1 MNLSFY
7 LIFYYF
13 VVYSFSGWITEV
25 IYAYSKKNR
34 FINRGFL
41 FGPFCPIYGLG
52 MVSILLFLDIMNVSV
67 ESIFTASIITIV
79 KVFLYIMIITTLL
92 EYVTGRLMELVFHTK
107 WWDYSNRR
115 FNIKGM
121 VCLKF
126 SVLWG
131 IGGFFI
137 IYGPNILITKM
148 IYKIPVE
155 FGTAL
160 IGVFII
166 YFIID
171 GIYTVKGL
179 INFKNLLAEMYE
191 VSNEIKGNL
200 KSIKVDFVGYSGE
213 LREEISRKIEK
224 LLNNATGKKE
234 EIIKLKYKFKYNF
247 KRYNELGER
256 ISKFHVFKAFPDM
269 KSKKIEFDIKKIKQ
283 SFEERVRR

>member
-13 VVYSFSGWITEV
+13 VVYSFSGWVIEV
-25 IYAYSKKNR
+25 IYTYTKKKI

-52 MVSILLFLDIMNVSV
+52 MVSILSFLKIMNVSV
-67 ESIFTASIITIV
+67 GSIFTASIITWV
-79 KVFLYIMIITTLL
+79 KVFLYVMVITTLL
-92 EYVTGRLMELVFHTK
+92 EYVVGRLMELVFHTK
-107 WWDYSNRR
+107 WWDYSNRK
-115 FNIKGM
+115 FNLKGM

-126 SVLWG
+126 SILWG
-131 IGGFFI
+131 MGGFFI
-137 IYGPNILITKM
+137 IYGPNVLITKM
-148 IYKIPVE
+148 INEIPTKV
-155 FGTAL
+155 GT
-160 IGVFII
+160 VFIGI
-166 YFIID
+166 FIVYFIID

-200 KSIKVDFVGYSGE
+200 KSIKMDFAGYSGE
-213 LREEISRKIEK
+213 LREEISRKMEK
-224 LLNNATGKKE
+224 LMNNASGKKE
-234 EIIKLKYKFKYNF
+234 EILNLKYKFKYNF

-256 ISKFHVFKAFPDM
+256 ISKVHVFKAFPDM
-269 KSKKIEFDIKKIKQ
+269 KSKKFEFDIKKIKQ